1 MALWPFRK
9 RRKTKNNTEGKKPV
23 VPDPP
28 TVERKLSLIRK
39 ASLRQN
45 PRRSASRRRAAAA
58 ITKER
63 EVSYASSRAPVPD
76 FPLPPNHSSSPTPM
90 ETEFQPQKQSHG
102 GFTSY
107 LIEMTRP
114 ASNSSASSHRHH
126 KPAGIVRKLSK
137 RGRGQKQE
145 PPPSAYIQQLARTA
159 SKRDGKRMRTFDSFE
174 YDRPMSQSSLPGRQS
189 LSSSL
194 SSVSSMRAYRIRS
207 FELFTP
213 RPRLRYDDGS
223 GTTSQ
228 NSKRPDMTPSR
239 TNSRTNPEWRNRN
252 AGGEGPHHGGA
263 GARVN
268 DLADE
273 LDAKG
278 LREAMDRDKKRREKK
293 KLEDQERLQRKL
305 EKKAMKDM
313 EQEQMQLDV
322 DMDVDQETDKRFQRS
337 LDKNPGLFMS
347 QPGNQMG
354 ESSRAAAAYGGFS
367 PLHPYPFPEIDGHG
381 RPTSMG
387 TQTPLSWLND
397 PSTEDLSRDERY
409 SGQRTDMVTPV
420 SMNSVEDIQEEDL
433 RDEDL
438 RDEEPELYI
447 AQEVHVTPHSHIP
460 VSPIHSRSNSKSE
473 KASHAQIDSPT
484 IQHGGFAFARPMEI
498 EEVEDEQESGR
509 GKKSAWT
516 SFIKRATAARIQKE
530 QASREVQA
538 GESALVSDSEEEGLD
553 RAEEASK
560 KDFYHDVE
568 DFRHREG
575 QTPGRHIP
583 DELAFAM
590 TALETG
596 HVRGKDEIEDEQRD
610 HFSPTPPLAS
620 YTHYGRPSSS
630 RSSLGAAPHRP
641 QGSSRGNHTSTPTSQ
656 TPESHEDSPTIPP
669 QIPRTS
675 SQQSHLRPSSLQ
687 RYSPSMHR
695 YSSGQ
700 ASPDNGPRS
709 IMSTSLASID
719 SEGSWLSGKMTN
731 PRHSVTQISPLRT
744 SATSLRRRYK
754 EIDDGASADCDDY
767 FSGVESRRQRNRSIG
782 EENNGETRMELSD
795 VEDSDEG
802 DDDASIDSETEQKM
816 WRDGF
821 GKKVVIQEVAASPR
835 IGMLKDFDRENV
847 NPNGEGVGSGARST
861 SSKEEFVTPL
871 EHPYAKTAGSLE
883 FLTPMEHPGTRQS
896 TVAEIVG
903 VGR

>member
-9 RRKTKNNTEGKKPV
+9 RRKTKSNAEGKKPV

-45 PRRSASRRRAAAA
+45 PRRSASRRRAAAV
-58 ITKER
+58 KDR
-63 EVSYASSRAPVPD
+63 EVPYASSRVPMPD
-76 FPLPPNHSSSPTPM
+76 FPLPPNRSSSPTPM
-90 ETEFQPQKQSHG
+90 ETEFQLREQPRGG
-102 GFTSY
+102 GFSSY
-107 LIEMTRP
+107 FIEMNRP
-114 ASNSSASSHRHH
+114 TSNSSASSHRHH
-126 KPAGIVRKLSK
+126 KPTSFVRKLSK
-137 RGRGQKQE
+137 RGRGPKQE

-194 SSVSSMRAYRIRS
+194 SSVTSMRAYRIRS
-207 FELFTP
+207 FELFAP

-223 GTTSQ
+223 GTSSQ
-228 NSKRPDMTPSR
+228 NSKRPDMAPSR

-252 AGGEGPHHGGA
+252 AGGEVPHHGGA
-263 GARVN
+263 GARV
-268 DLADE
+268 DELADE
-273 LDAKG
+273 MDAKG
-278 LREAMDRDKKRREKK
+278 LREAMDRDKKRREKRK
-293 KLEDQERLQRKL
+293 QEEQERLQRKL
-305 EKKAMKDM
+305 EKRAMK
-313 EQEQMQLDV
+313 EQEQIP
-322 DMDVDQETDKRFQRS
+322 DMDMDIDQEIGGHFQRN
-337 LDKNPGLFMS
+337 LDRNGQFMA
-347 QPGNQMG
+347 QPGMQMG
-354 ESSRAAAAYGGFS
+354 ESSKAAAAYGGFS
-367 PLHPYPFPEIDGHG
+367 PSHPYPFPEVDSHG
-381 RPTSMG
+381 RSTSLG

-397 PSTEDLSRDERY
+397 PSTEDVSKSGRY
-409 SGQRTDMVTPV
+409 SGTRTDMVTPV
-420 SMNSVEDIQEEDL
+420 SMGSVEDI
-433 RDEDL
+433 R
-438 RDEEPELYI
+438 EEPELYT
-447 AQEVHVTPHSHIP
+447 AQEVHVTTHGRAS

-473 KASHAQIDSPT
+473 KISHGQVDSPT
-484 IQHGGFAFARPMEI
+484 IQHGAFAFARPMEV

-516 SFIKRATAARIQKE
+516 SYIKRATAARIQKE
-530 QASREVQA
+530 QASREIQV
-538 GESALVSDSEEEGLD
+538 GESALVSDSEEEGLG
-553 RAEEASK
+553 RVEEPVRQN
-560 KDFYHDVE
+560 FYGDVE
-568 DFRHREG
+568 ELRLRGG

-610 HFSPTPPLAS
+610 HFSPTPPSAS
-620 YTHYGRPSSS
+620 YPHYGRPSSS
-630 RSSLGAAPHRP
+630 KSSLGPVLHRSQSNP
-641 QGSSRGNHTSTPTSQ
+641 RGYHVSTPTSQ
-656 TPESHEDSPTIPP
+656 TPELQEDSPTIPS

-687 RYSPSMHR
+687 RYSPSIHR

-700 ASPDNGPRS
+700 ASPENAPRS

-719 SEGSWLSGKMTN
+719 SEGSWLSGKMAN

-744 SATSLRRRYK
+744 SATSLRRRYN
-754 EIDDGASADCDDY
+754 ELDDGASADGDDY
-767 FSGVESRRQRNRSIG
+767 FSGVESRRPKNRSIG
-782 EENNGETRMELSD
+782 EENNGDTRMDLSD
-795 VEDSDEG
+795 VEDSGEE
-802 DDDASIDSETEQKM
+802 DDNASVDSEMEQKM

-835 IGMLKDFDRENV
+835 IGMLKDFERENV
-847 NPNGEGVGSGARST
+847 RPTGEIVGSGAKST

-871 EHPYAKTAGSLE
+871 EHPFAKDVGGLE
-883 FLTPMEHPGTRQS
+883 FLTPMEHPAMRQS

-903 VGR
+903 IGR